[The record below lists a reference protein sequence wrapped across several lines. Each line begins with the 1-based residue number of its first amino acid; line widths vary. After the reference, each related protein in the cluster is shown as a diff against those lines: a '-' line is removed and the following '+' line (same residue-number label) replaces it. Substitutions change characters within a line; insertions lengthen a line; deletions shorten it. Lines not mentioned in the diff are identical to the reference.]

1 MTSETAT
8 PEVKRGFRFHPKTH
22 PLARRVLIGVA
33 VFAVLAIATYFAA
46 VTWGISHR
54 TLTLYDSARQR
65 PVAVDIAMRRDVEMR
80 ADAGM
85 TTMPVVI
92 INHGNTVRF
101 TEYSFLSNFF
111 AGRGYLAISIQHDLA
126 SDAPLVTKKG
136 EPYVGREPIYAR
148 GVANILFAIHEVSK
162 RQPHADYKHL
172 TLVGHSNGGD
182 IAMYFA
188 KEHPGMV
195 ADVIT
200 LDNLRVPLQGAFRI
214 LTFRSKDPQF
224 VPDTGVVPQD
234 GKDVTVVNTKYRHT
248 DMSDRGPDS
257 MKLSIEETLS
267 KFLSKEKNSDLA
279 PVNTDKIDVPP
290 PPGAQAKKPAQK

>member
-1 MTSETAT
+1 MTSEVIT
-8 PEVKRGFRFHPKTH
+8 PETGENFRFHPKTH
-22 PLARRVLIGVA
+22 PHVMRRIVIGMAIFVILATA
-33 VFAVLAIATYFAA
+33 AYFAA

-65 PVAVDIAMRRDVEMR
+65 PVAVDVAMRRDVEMQ

-111 AGRGYLAISIQHDLA
+111 AGRGYLAICIQHDLA
-126 SDAPLVTKKG
+126 SDGPLVTKKG
-136 EPYVGREPIYAR
+136 EPYVGREPIYTR
-148 GVANILFAIHEVSK
+148 GMANIMFAIHEVAK
-162 RQPHADYKHL
+162 RQPHADYRHL

-188 KEHPGMV
+188 EKHPDMV

-224 VPDTGVVPQD
+224 VPDAGVVPQG
-234 GKDVTVVNTKYRHT
+234 GKDVMVVNTKYRHT
-248 DMSDRGPDS
+248 DMSDRGPDG
-257 MKLSIEETLS
+257 MKLSIEDTLS
-267 KFLSKEKNSDLA
+267 KFLAKEKNSELA

-290 PPGAQAKKPAQK
+290 PPGAQAKKSAQ

>member
-1 MTSETAT
+1 MTSEIAT
-8 PEVKRGFRFHPKTH
+8 PGVKQGFRFHPKTH
-22 PLARRVLIGVA
+22 PLARRILIGVA
-33 VFAVLAIATYFAA
+33 IFAVLATAAYFAA
-46 VTWGISHR
+46 VTWGISHQ

-65 PVAVDIAMRRDVEMR
+65 PVAVDIAVRRDVQMR
-80 ADAGM
+80 ANAGM
-85 TTMPVVI
+85 RTMPVVI

-111 AGRGYLAISIQHDLA
+111 AGRGYLAICIQHDLA
-126 SDAPLVTKKG
+126 SDGPLVTKNG
-136 EPYVGREPIYAR
+136 EPYVGREPVYTR
-148 GVANILFAIHEVSK
+148 GVANILFAIHEVAK

-188 KEHPGMV
+188 KKHPDMV

-214 LTFRSKDPQF
+214 LTFRSKDPLF
-224 VPDTGVVPQD
+224 VPDAGVVPQG

-248 DMSDRGPDS
+248 DMSDRGPNS

-267 KFLSKEKNSDLA
+267 KFLNKEENSELA

-290 PPGAQAKKPAQK
+290 PSVAQARKPAQK

>member
-1 MTSETAT
+1 MTSEVIT
-8 PEVKRGFRFHPKTH
+8 PPAKQALRFHPKHH
-22 PLARRVLIGVA
+22 PVARGIL
-33 VFAVLAIATYFAA
+33 IATAILAMLATAAYFAA
-46 VTWGISHR
+46 VTWGISHQ
-54 TLTLYDSARQR
+54 TLSLYDSARQR
-65 PVAVDIAMRRDVEMR
+65 PVEVDVAVRRDVEIR
-80 ADAGM
+80 ANAGM
-85 TTMPVVI
+85 TTMPVVV

-126 SDAPLVTKKG
+126 SDAPLVTKQG
-136 EPYVGREPIYAR
+136 EPYVGREPTYER
-148 GVANILFAIHEVSK
+148 GMANILFALDEVAK
-162 RQPHADYKHL
+162 RQHHADYKHL

-188 KEHPGMV
+188 RKHPGMV

-214 LTFRSKDPQF
+214 LTFRSKDPEF
-224 VPDTGVVPQD
+224 VPDAGVVPQG
-234 GKDVTVVNTKYRHT
+234 GKDVTIVNTRYRHT
-248 DMSDRGPDS
+248 DMSDRGPNG

-267 KFLSKEKNSDLA
+267 AFLNKEKNSDLA

-290 PPGAQAKKPAQK
+290 PPGAQARKPAQ

>member
-1 MTSETAT
+1 MTSEIAT
-8 PEVKRGFRFHPKTH
+8 SGVKQGFRFHPKTH
-22 PLARRVLIGVA
+22 PLARRVIIGVA
-33 VFAVLAIATYFAA
+33 ICAVLATAAYFAA

-65 PVAVDIAMRRDVEMR
+65 AVAVDIAVRRDVEMR

-85 TTMPVVI
+85 MTMPVVV

-111 AGRGYLAISIQHDLA
+111 AGRGYLSISIQHDLA
-126 SDAPLVTKKG
+126 SDAPLVTKTG
-136 EPYVGREPIYAR
+136 EPYVGREPVYTR
-148 GVANILFAIHEVSK
+148 GVANILFAIHEVAR
-162 RQPHADYKHL
+162 RQPHADYEHL

-224 VPDTGVVPQD
+224 VPDAGVVPQGD
-234 GKDVTVVNTKYRHT
+234 SKDVTVVNTKYRHT
-248 DMSDRGPDS
+248 DMSDRGPES

-267 KFLSKEKNSDLA
+267 KFLKKEKNSELA

-290 PPGAQAKKPAQK
+290 PGAQAKIPAQK

>member
-1 MTSETAT
+1 MTSEVIT
-8 PEVKRGFRFHPKTH
+8 PETREGFRFHPKHH
-22 PLARRVLIGVA
+22 PIARGILIATAIVA
-33 VFAVLAIATYFAA
+33 VLVTAAYFAA
-46 VTWGISHR
+46 VTWGISHQ
-54 TLTLYDSARQR
+54 TLSLYDSTRQR
-65 PVAVDIAMRRDVEMR
+65 PVEVEIAMRRDVEMR
-80 ADAGM
+80 AHAGM
-85 TTMPVVI
+85 ITMPVVI

-101 TEYSFLSNFF
+101 TEYSFLTNFF

-136 EPYVGREPIYAR
+136 EPYVGREPIYER
-148 GVANILFAIHEVSK
+148 GMANILFAIHEVAK
-162 RQPHADYKHL
+162 REPHANYKHL

-188 KEHPGMV
+188 EKHPGMV

-224 VPDTGVVPQD
+224 VPDAGVVPQG

-248 DMSDRGPDS
+248 DMSDRGPNS

-267 KFLSKEKNSDLA
+267 KFLNKEENSELA

>member
-1 MTSETAT
+1 MTTEVVT
-8 PEVKRGFRFHPKTH
+8 PQAKQGFRFHPKHH
-22 PLARRVLIGVA
+22 PVARGILIA
-33 VFAVLAIATYFAA
+33 TAIAAVLATAAYFAA

-54 TLTLYDSARQR
+54 TLTLYDSVRQR
-65 PVAVDIAMRRDVEMR
+65 PVAVDVAMRRDVEMR

-126 SDAPLVTKKG
+126 SDAPLVTKNG
-136 EPYVGREPIYAR
+136 EPYVGREPVYTR
-148 GVANILFAIHEVSK
+148 GVANILFAIHEVAK

-224 VPDTGVVPQD
+224 VPDAGVVPQGG

-257 MKLSIEETLS
+257 MKLGIEETLS
-267 KFLSKEKNSDLA
+267 KFLSKEENSELA

-290 PPGAQAKKPAQK
+290 PPVAQAKPAQK